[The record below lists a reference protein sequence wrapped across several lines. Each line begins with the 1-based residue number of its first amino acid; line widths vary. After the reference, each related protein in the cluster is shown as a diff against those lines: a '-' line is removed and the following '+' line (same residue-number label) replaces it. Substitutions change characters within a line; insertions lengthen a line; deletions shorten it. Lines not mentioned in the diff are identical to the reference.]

1 MAVDLTYLTG
11 GLDTAME
18 KPTMN
23 YRRFVALYLAVA
35 ATIGVPQQTAW
46 LAEMNA
52 KFGPEVETPSGFRK
66 LPLSMQERVLV
77 YGRCKMLEQRY
88 VANVGPLPVYTANK
102 YLLSYNNS
110 GDSFRLHPQKLIDA
124 IAYACEIL
132 DIESRGLALAA
143 WNALASTSL
152 QMPNTAE
159 RLLQAWDSRL
169 APVMIAMARIFGSAY
184 QSVVGLGNYELDI
197 NPQTP
202 IRLRDADYASFI
214 QMGSWLAEGA
224 YWGGINFTDQMD
236 ILSQENYGTT
246 SMDALVAEMVSLFRR
261 GRIGIND
268 MRRYLPHAEIVA
280 YGYVPEIVVQLLD
293 HLVKDK
299 ANLTAANVIYLG
311 FPGGLTPNVT
321 PAQGSLIL
329 KVPAGFPIDTVDFY
343 LEYEQPAAGIVI
355 DATNPVVTDADVF
368 TITSS
373 LVGTKRRWKFSA
385 TKAAKW
391 LAGGSYQIGT
401 FDFEV
406 PAGQKY
412 GSAPQITM
420 VPNEAITILNDGATL
435 HAQDFL
441 KLGMRA
447 KTGIKS
453 DQSQNIQFPVQ
464 APLFPI
470 PPL

>member
-35 ATIGVPQQTAW
+35 ATISVPAQTAW

-66 LPLSMQERVLV
+66 LPLSMQERVLI

-88 VANVGPLPVYTANK
+88 IANVGPLPVYTANK
-102 YLLSYNNS
+102 YLLTYNNS

-143 WNALASTSL
+143 WNAFASTSL

-159 RLLQAWDSRL
+159 RLYQAWDARL

-184 QSVVGLGNYELDI
+184 QTVVGLGNYELDI

-202 IRLRDADYASFI
+202 VRLRDADYTSFI

-224 YWGGINFTDQMD
+224 YWGGISFTDPMD

-293 HLVKDK
+293 HLVQDK
-299 ANLTAANVIYLG
+299 PNLTAANVIYLG
-311 FPGGLTPNVT
+311 FPGGLVPNVT

-329 KVPAGFPIDTVDFY
+329 KVPVGFDINTVDFY

-355 DATNPVVTDADVF
+355 DAKNPVITNADVF

-412 GSAPQITM
+412 GSAPQITI
-420 VPNEAITILNDGATL
+420 VPNTALTVLSDGATP

>member
-1 MAVDLTYLTG
+1 MAVDLNYLAG

-35 ATIGVPQQTAW
+35 ATIGVPEQTAW
-46 LAEMNA
+46 LAEMQA

-88 VANVGPLPVYTANK
+88 IANVGPLPLYAVNK

-143 WNALASTSL
+143 WNAFASTSL

-184 QSVVGLGNYELDI
+184 QTVVGLGNYELDI
-197 NPQTP
+197 MPQTP
-202 IRLRDADYASFI
+202 VRLRDADYASFL
-214 QMGSWLAEGA
+214 QFTSWLAEGA
-224 YWGGINFTDQMD
+224 FWGAIPFADPMD
-236 ILSQENYGTT
+236 ILSQEDYGTT

-268 MRRYLPHAEIVA
+268 MRRYMPFAEIVA
-280 YGYVPEIVVQLLD
+280 YGYAPEMVVQLLD

-299 ANLTAANVIYLG
+299 PNLTAANVIYLG
-311 FPGGLTPNVT
+311 FPGGLVPNTT

-329 KVPAGFPIDTVDFY
+329 KVPAGFDIDTVDFY
-343 LEYEQPAAGIVI
+343 LEYEQPAAGIVL
-355 DATNPVVTDADVF
+355 DAVNPVAGDADVF

-412 GSAPQITM
+412 GTGPQLVIE
-420 VPNEAITILNDGATL
+420 PNESITIINDGATP

-453 DQSQNIQFPVQ
+453 DPSQNIQFPVQ

>member
-1 MAVDLTYLTG
+1 MAVDLNYLAG

-35 ATIGVPQQTAW
+35 STIGVPQQTAW
-46 LAEMNA
+46 LLEMQA
-52 KFGPEVETPSGFRK
+52 KFGPEVETPGGFRK

-132 DIESRGLALAA
+132 DIESRGLGLAA
-143 WNALASTSL
+143 WNAFASTSL

-159 RLLQAWDSRL
+159 RLIQAWDSRL

-184 QSVVGLGNYELDI
+184 QTVVGLGNYELDI
-197 NPQTP
+197 DPQTP
-202 IRLRDADYASFI
+202 VRLRDADYASFI
-214 QMGSWLAEGA
+214 QFASWLAEGTF
-224 YWGGINFTDQMD
+224 WGAIPFTDPMD
-236 ILSQENYGTT
+236 ILSQEDYGTT
-246 SMDALVAEMVSLFRR
+246 SMDAIVAEMVSLFRR

-268 MRRYLPHAEIVA
+268 MRRYLPQAEIVA
-280 YGYVPEIVVQLLD
+280 YGYTPEMVVQLLD

-311 FPGGLTPNVT
+311 FPGGLVPNAT

-329 KVPAGFPIDTVDFY
+329 KVPAGFDIDTVDFY
-343 LEYEQPAAGIVI
+343 LEYDQPAAGVVF
-355 DATNPVVTDADVF
+355 DAVNPVAGDADVF

-412 GSAPQITM
+412 GTGPQLVIE
-420 VPNEAITILNDGATL
+420 PNESITIINDGATP

-453 DQSQNIQFPVQ
+453 DPSQNIQFPVQ